1 MVIIVMK
8 MEPSSQELQLKR
20 LLDDPD
26 ILPAQREVLKRY
38 DQEAEKN
45 DGLVIKTRLSRA
57 YTLVQLA
64 RSCKKPFKIMT
75 RDDVEGY
82 IYALK
87 LAPGSLDLHKVNIR
101 FFFKW
106 LCKTEDYPENVKW
119 IKLQNHKKRKLPED
133 ILSPHE
139 IKAMINAADNA
150 RDRALVA
157 VLYDSG
163 CRLGEIMGIKQ
174 KDVTVDQY
182 GARIAVHGKTG
193 DRPVRLILSTPDL
206 TLLLNNHPDKGAD
219 KPLFYND
226 KDIGKPLGA
235 RRVQVIV
242 DALAKRAK
250 LNKHVYP
257 HLLRHSRATHL
268 ATEFTESE
276 LKVIFGWSR
285 DSRMAGVYVSLS
297 GGQVERKMLE
307 KAGLIDKEEAK
318 KEDDTLKPRDCP
330 RCKESNPSTARFCYK
345 CGMALDMETAMNI
358 EKNDADTMLQ
368 LVDFIRKEPR
378 MLDFLELFKRG
389 NVQAALS
396 GKTEHL

>member
-1 MVIIVMK
+1 
-8 MEPSSQELQLKR
+8 MEPEISSHELQLKR
-20 LLDDPD
+20 LLDHPD

-38 DQEAEKN
+38 DLEAEKN

-57 YTLVQLA
+57 YTLVQLV
-64 RSCKKPFKIMT
+64 RSCKKPFKKMT
-75 RDDVEGY
+75 RKDIERHLY
-82 IYALK
+82 SLN
-87 LAPGSLDLHKVNIR
+87 LAPASLDLHKVSIR
-101 FFFKW
+101 FFFRW
-106 LCKTEDYPENVKW
+106 LFKTEEYPENVKW

-133 ILSPHE
+133 ILSPQE
-139 IKAMINAADNA
+139 IKAMIDVADT

-157 VLYDSG
+157 ILYDSG
-163 CRLGEIMGIKQ
+163 CRLGEILGIKQ
-174 KDVTVDQY
+174 KDVTIDQY

-226 KDIGKPLGA
+226 KDLGKPLGA

-268 ATEFTESE
+268 AMEFTESE

-307 KAGLIDKEEAK
+307 KAGLIDKEDVK
-318 KEDDTLKPRDCP
+318 KEDDILKPRNCP
-330 RCKESNPSTARFCYK
+330 RCKENNPSTARFCYK
-345 CGMALDMETAMNI
+345 CGMALDMDTAMKVDT
-358 EKNDADTMLQ
+358 EDAREMLE
-368 LVDFIRKEPR
+368 LVDLIRKEPR
-378 MLDFLELFKRG
+378 MLDFLETFKRAKIT
-389 NVQAALS
+389 N
-396 GKTEHL
+396 KN